1 MVTRPIF
8 LLCFLI
14 GLLGNVENCYIITV
28 GYIPTD
34 LSPLGSMTSACL
46 QVLKVKPEDYR
57 GFPSTAP
64 AASFS
69 VAVGD
74 FFDDFA
80 LNMTGKGIPYLLLGN
95 LPSRRLT
102 PTGWFRLAPE
112 MVNLAPVVQKLSQLY
127 FRSSLRLFIGDRS
140 SDCLSILDQ
149 TQSDLDWNI
158 LTGESATV
166 PEIAAQIQKLSSALA
181 AASSIQLTVCSSSK
195 TCNTHDNIFN
205 ASLQAGIFIGSVVF
219 AYVPPNANMTSLYRY
234 KDAGAEI
241 FLLSP
246 DTRLSPNERAKR
258 YLEAVAQDLT
268 GPGDLM
274 SLFYQETVSI
284 VGPDDKPTPM
294 CFQRNGFPCKI
305 AAYGHLLSN
314 GNESEISA
322 IYDVRTGELDT
333 VSFLRQTQV
342 LAIAFQNYFLPDPD
356 DSNFSTSS
364 IMMKA
369 IFGSSQNYNFKYHPI
384 KEPSNG
390 ALEAQFLHE
399 LTAFNYTI
407 SAFPLAKLT
416 NVPANL
422 EQTSPVLLDSVV
434 IVGKF
439 FSTSYSPFQIFEP
452 FDGYVWLLILITLI
466 VITVIFIAIQ
476 ELYEQ
481 HQRNLGIQ
489 DTGEEVSTF
498 AKIGD
503 AIFHNF
509 SALLLAKLILKPKMP
524 SIRVLYQSYWLS
536 AILLVVSFAAMLSAQ
551 RLVTHTTDVYFNSL
565 TDLLTNTQGYRWFFL
580 QNSSV
585 YWLARSSDGGVLGN
599 LYNAASTS
607 WPDQMLVNSVD
618 ALSQRVQADSTWVGV
633 LSNFEAAYL
642 LKTQCYLKKLSPV
655 QNLFNLAFY
664 VHGPPEFTSFVQQK
678 VDGLNSN
685 GFFADINN
693 QLTATG
699 QCPQVDEKSELR
711 ADPLTLKDM
720 SGLFIVL
727 LAGLVIALVV
737 EAIEAVRDKY
747 QLYRQ
752 RAQNKL
758 EFGHEYEAQVVE
770 VEDNGVWIRLLDTNE
785 SFFVESA
792 RIHSKTN
799 RQGKKV
805 LEFGSYV
812 KANYLGNDPI
822 TAQRIFTVSEG
833 NKLQAVPL
841 TPISTPQPG

>member
-1 MVTRPIF
+1 MVTRDIF
-8 LLCFLI
+8 LFCCLI
-14 GLLGNVENCYIITV
+14 SLLGNVENCYIITV

-64 AASFS
+64 AARFS

-102 PTGWFRLAPE
+102 PTGWFRMAPE
-112 MVNLAPVVQKLSQLY
+112 MVNLAPVVQKLSRLY

-140 SDCLSILDQ
+140 SDCLSILNL

-166 PEIAAQIQKLSSALA
+166 PEIAAQILKLSSALT

-246 DTRLSPNERAKR
+246 DSRLPPNEKAKR
-258 YLEAVAQDLT
+258 YLEAVAQNLT

-284 VGPDDKPTPM
+284 VGPNDKPTPM

-305 AAYGHLLSN
+305 AAHGHLLSN
-314 GNESEISA
+314 GNETEISA
-322 IYDVRTGELDT
+322 IYDVQTGELDT
-333 VSFLRQTQV
+333 VSFIRQTQV

-369 IFGSSQNYNFKYHPI
+369 IFGSSQNYNFKYQPI

-390 ALEAQFLHE
+390 ALEAQFLHD

-407 SAFPLAKLT
+407 SAFPIAKLT
-416 NVPANL
+416 NVPTDL

-434 IVGKF
+434 IVGNF
-439 FSTSYSPFQIFEP
+439 LSSSYSPFQIFEP

-476 ELYEQ
+476 EFYEQ

-489 DTGEEVSTF
+489 DTGEEVSTSS
-498 AKIGD
+498 KIGD

-509 SALLLAKLILKPKMP
+509 SAVLLAKLILKPKMP

-551 RLVTHTTDVYFNSL
+551 
-565 TDLLTNTQGYRWFFL
+565 
-580 QNSSV
+580 SSV

-599 LYNAASTS
+599 LYNVASTS

-618 ALSQRVQADSTWVGV
+618 SLSQRVQADSTWVGV

-655 QNLFNLAFY
+655 QNLFNLIFY
-664 VHGPPEFTSFVQQK
+664 VHGPPEFTSFVQQT

-693 QLTATG
+693 QLTGAG

-727 LAGLVIALVV
+727 LAGLVIALIV
-737 EAIEAVRDKY
+737 EAIEVVREKC

-822 TAQRIFTVSEG
+822 TAERIFTVSEG
-833 NKLQAVPL
+833 NKLQTVPL
-841 TPISTPQPG
+841 TPISTPQPE